1 MKKVFILSVLSLFA
15 LQLTAQQTE
24 TFRKKGKTLVFI
36 NEDSGLVP
44 EVKEGLVSTFF
55 KVYPKLVK
63 RFNPK
68 SPKRVEVKI
77 DTAYTGVAYAHD
89 GKITISAAWL
99 RKKPK
104 DTDVITHEVMHLV
117 QSYPSGSGP
126 GWITEG
132 IADYVRYKYGV
143 DNEGSGWSLPDYT
156 EGQHYTNSYRITARF
171 LLWLSET
178 YTENLIV
185 QLDRQMRTATYSGNF
200 WKKHT
205 GHSLDMLWKIYIR
218 NPKLS

>member
-1 MKKVFILSVLSLFA
+1 MKNVFVFSVLTLLT
-15 LQLTAQQTE
+15 LQLSAQSSE
-24 TFRKKGKTLVFI
+24 TFRKKGKTLVFV
-36 NEDSGLVP
+36 NEDPGLVP
-44 EVKEGLVSTFF
+44 KVKEDLVNTFF

-63 RFNPK
+63 RFNHK

-143 DNEGSGWSLPDYT
+143 DNEGSGWSLPDYA
-156 EGQHYTNSYRITARF
+156 EGQHYSHSYRITARF
-171 LLWLSET
+171 LLWLSEI
-178 YTENLIV
+178 YQEDLIL
-185 QLDRQMRTATYSGNF
+185 QLDQQMRNATYSGNF

-205 GHSLDMLWKIYIR
+205 DHSLDMLWEVYIL